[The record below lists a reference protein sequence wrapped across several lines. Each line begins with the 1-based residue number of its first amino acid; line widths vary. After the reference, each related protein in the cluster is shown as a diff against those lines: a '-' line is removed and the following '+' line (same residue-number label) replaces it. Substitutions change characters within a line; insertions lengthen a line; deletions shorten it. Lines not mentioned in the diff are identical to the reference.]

1 MSGKSRGMVGE
12 IVALSW
18 PTVVEQA
25 LQTVVQF
32 ADSAMVGRIGAQAS
46 ASVGMTT
53 SVTWLVNAPLFAMGV
68 GVLATIARASG
79 AGDTDTAKRAAS
91 QSILLA
97 LILGIAVGVLTVG
110 ISPFL
115 PGWLGADHAL
125 HADGSAYFAIICAPM
140 LFRASIVIF
149 GSVLRAV
156 GDMKTPMAVN
166 LAVNA
171 INVVLNYFLIYET
184 HTAHLGPLSLLM
196 PGAGWGVRG
205 AAAATAVSY
214 VAGGVAMFLA
224 MMHNRKVS
232 PRGIPLRLD
241 KRIMGDCVRIGAP
254 VALSRVGACL
264 GQVVFSSQVT
274 RLGTTALAA
283 HSLALTAEQAF
294 YIPGYGMQAAAA
306 TLCGNALG
314 AGDGKRLAS
323 VARTSICMAAG
334 VMAATGALLF
344 LFPGFMMS
352 IFTPDEEVIALG
364 QNVLRIV
371 AVSEPVFGA
380 SIILEGVFDGI
391 GDTRTPLVISIATMW
406 GVRILATYVCVN
418 WLHLGLTAVWCC
430 MVADNVARGA
440 LLFARYVRGRWKHSV
455 GLEEAG

>member
-97 LILGIAVGVLTVG
+97 LVIGVCVGALTLAV
-110 ISPFL
+110 SPFL
-115 PGWLGADHAL
+115 PTWLGADPAL
-125 HADGSAYFAIICAPM
+125 HADGAAYFAIICAPM

-224 MMHNRKVS
+224 MMHNRKASPCAWTSASWATACASARRWRSRAWARAWGRSSS
-232 PRGIPLRLD
+232 PRR
-241 KRIMGDCVRIGAP
+241 
-254 VALSRVGACL
+254 
-264 GQVVFSSQVT
+264 
-274 RLGTTALAA
+274 
-283 HSLALTAEQAF
+283 
-294 YIPGYGMQAAAA
+294 
-306 TLCGNALG
+306 
-314 AGDGKRLAS
+314 
-323 VARTSICMAAG
+323 
-334 VMAATGALLF
+334 
-344 LFPGFMMS
+344 
-352 IFTPDEEVIALG
+352 
-364 QNVLRIV
+364 
-371 AVSEPVFGA
+371 
-380 SIILEGVFDGI
+380 
-391 GDTRTPLVISIATMW
+391 
-406 GVRILATYVCVN
+406 
-418 WLHLGLTAVWCC
+418 
-430 MVADNVARGA
+430 
-440 LLFARYVRGRWKHSV
+440 
-455 GLEEAG
+455 